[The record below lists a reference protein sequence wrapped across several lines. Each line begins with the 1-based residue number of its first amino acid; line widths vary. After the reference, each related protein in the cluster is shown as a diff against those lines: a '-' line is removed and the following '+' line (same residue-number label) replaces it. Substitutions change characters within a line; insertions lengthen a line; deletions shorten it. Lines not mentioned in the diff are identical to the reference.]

1 MKKDNENGQG
11 DSALRDLVNR
21 AMRLACASL
30 GLAEEYSGG
39 DSETLDYLARQYA
52 ELSIEV
58 ANRFYRHGAEDCAGQ
73 FAESFPAEV

>member
-1 MKKDNENGQG
+1 MTNPSTENGQG

-52 ELSIEV
+52 ELNVEV
-58 ANRFYRHGAEDCAGQ
+58 ANAMHGRK
-73 FAESFPAEV
+73 FPVLES